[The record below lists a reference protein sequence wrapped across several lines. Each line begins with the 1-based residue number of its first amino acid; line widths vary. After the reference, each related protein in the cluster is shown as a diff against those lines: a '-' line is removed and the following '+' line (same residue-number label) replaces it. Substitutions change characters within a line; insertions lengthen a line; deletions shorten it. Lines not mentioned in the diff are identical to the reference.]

1 MALQVAAIIELIAIK
16 PTGTD
21 TTLYL
26 SSVGGRVDFGGSIGE
41 QDCADGL
48 AIGSIRR
55 AFGDVER
62 PVIEPGRVDVV
73 IGHDGSY
80 DSLTPGGSN
89 PQWWEGCAVSIYD
102 VDSTGAATLT
112 FSGKIA
118 PRVLR
123 VEAGLISFSAD
134 DGGAFS
140 VPDICTKTYDAG
152 GSYDVSVAEVAA
164 GDLIPEAVGDFL
176 TDPIPAYRFGTASGN
191 PYFRCSRTAIGSVT
205 VKVNGTTQSIV
216 FDNTSAGAFSLSSAV
231 WSPGDTVLVYCEGRP
246 ADSVTDPVDLLE
258 TILIRYG
265 GYSSG
270 DIGASFAVVRGVYTG
285 VTARRYWT
293 ETTPVA
299 DAVAEVCR
307 DHGLLLW
314 RSGSTWELSTVLPVA
329 PVIGPTVEPD
339 DRGGVNERLGGQVDT
354 RQGVAHSMI
363 ARYRYDPSLDI
374 PLGSEVLAP
383 TSGPVYDASTTYPGT
398 AEAVE
403 EWRTLIDGADFVAS
417 AKLLGRY
424 QPTLY
429 IDVEAIVDSVDDTL
443 WTVDLADVIKITGG
457 QYDGRY
463 AIVYALDRRPST
475 GTVVLSCGLL
485 GTATIGM
492 WLDTDGTDGA
502 GNLRLSYWQDTDG
515 TIASGVYIGTTWG

>member
-134 DGGAFS
+134 DGGLFANRTIASATF
-140 VPDICTKTYDAG
+140 DAG
-152 GSYDVSVAEVAA
+152 GSFDPAYAEVEA
-164 GDLIPEAVGDFL
+164 GETIPVALGDFSV
-176 TDPIPAYRFGTASGN
+176 DPIPAYRYGGATN
-191 PYFRCSRTAIGSVT
+191 PIFRCSTSEIGSVT
-205 VKVNGTTQSIV
+205 IKVNGTTKTPLAT
-216 FDNTSAGAFSLSSAV
+216 NYGAGAFTLSAADY
-231 WSPGDTVLVYCEGRP
+231 SPGDTVLVYCIGRP
-246 ADSVTDPVDLLE
+246 SLSITDPVDLLE
-258 TILIRYG
+258 VLLVNFG
-265 GYSSG
+265 GVSSG
-270 DIGASFAVVRGVYTG
+270 DIGASFGVVRGVYTG

-339 DRGGVNERLGGQVDT
+339 DRGGVNARLGGQVDT
-354 RQGVAHSMI
+354 RQGVAHSI
-363 ARYRYDPSLDI
+363 SARYRYDPSLDI
-374 PLGSEVLAP
+374 PLGSEIVAP

-492 WLDTDGTDGA
+492 WLDADGTDGA
-502 GNLRLSYWQDTDG
+502 GDLRLSYWQDTDG

>member
-26 SSVGGRVDFGGSIGE
+26 SSVGGRVDFGGAIGE
-41 QDCADGL
+41 QDCSDGL
-48 AIGSIRR
+48 AVGSIRR

-89 PQWWEGCAVSIYD
+89 PQWWEGCSVSIYD

-112 FSGKIA
+112 FAGKIA

-134 DGGAFS
+134 DGGLFANRMIATRGVGSFTSGPLDEVAGLIGPVAIGDFS
-140 VPDICTKTYDAG
+140 V
-152 GSYDVSVAEVAA
+152 
-164 GDLIPEAVGDFL
+164 
-176 TDPIPAYRFGTASGN
+176 DPLPGIHITTGTNYGFIASDG
-191 PYFRCSRTAIGSVT
+191 PIGSVT
-205 VKVNGTTQSIV
+205 VKVNGTTV
-216 FDNTSAGAFSLSSAV
+216 TPAADNFAAGTFVLAAV
-231 WSPGDTVLVYCEGRP
+231 DFTPGDTVLVYCEGRP

-258 TILIRYG
+258 SILVSFG
-265 GYSSG
+265 GVSSG
-270 DIGASFAVVRGVYTG
+270 DIGASFSVVRGVYTG

-339 DRGGVNERLGGQVDT
+339 DRSGVNERLGGQVDT
-354 RQGVAHSMI
+354 RQGVAHSI
-363 ARYRYDPSLDI
+363 SARYRYDPSLDI
-374 PLGSEVLAP
+374 PLGSEIVAP

-403 EWRTLIDGADFVAS
+403 EWRTLIDGAEFVAS

-429 IDVEAIVDSVDDTL
+429 VDVEAIVDSVDDAL

-475 GTVVLSCGLL
+475 GTVVFSCGLL